1 MIINMIRIILST
13 IIIWIIFT
21 IIFSFF
27 EESHFSGIDDKNDF
41 LTRVFNRSYLT
52 LTTMSTVGYG
62 DMYPASMPTRSLN
75 MILMFIVLWGV
86 VTSLIPDS
94 NLTIKA

>member
-1 MIINMIRIILST
+1 MIRIILST
-13 IIIWIIFT
+13 IILWVIFT
-21 IIFSFF
+21 IIFSCFD
-27 EESHFSGIDDKNDF
+27 ESHFSGINDNKDL

-62 DMYPASMPTRSLN
+62 DMFPSSIPTRSLN

-86 VTSLIPDS
+86 VTTLIPDS
-94 NLTIKA
+94 KLTMKE